1 MTRQRDSPQ
10 MKGQE
15 VIIARDLLKTD
26 KSKISEKEFRST
38 VIRLLAGSGRKKYK
52 KNIKD
57 TREILAAEIKGLKTS
72 PTEKKCYNLCVKPPE
87 YNHIEY

>member
-38 VIRLLAGSGRKKYK
+38 VIRLLA
-52 KNIKD
+52 
-57 TREILAAEIKGLKTS
+57 EL
-72 PTEKKCYNLCVKPPE
+72 EKK
-87 YNHIEY
+87 I